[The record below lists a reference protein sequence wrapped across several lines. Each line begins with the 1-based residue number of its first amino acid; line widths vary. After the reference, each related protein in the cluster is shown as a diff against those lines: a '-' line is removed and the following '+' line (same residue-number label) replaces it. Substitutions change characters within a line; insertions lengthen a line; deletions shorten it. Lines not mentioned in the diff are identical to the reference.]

1 MSCCGKYICRGCTY
15 TVQSRATKE
24 EEDICPFCRSPPE
37 SYDDE
42 EVIQRYRKRI
52 ELNDVNAIYNYGYFY
67 ANGENGLPQNMA
79 KALEFWHRA
88 GELGSAEAFCS
99 IGNSYYNGDGVEA
112 DEKKA
117 THYYELAA
125 MLGDVVARHNLG
137 CFEGNAGN
145 VDRAL
150 KHFTIA
156 VKDGSSESLESIK
169 IMYTD
174 GQVKKDI
181 YADALQYYQEYV
193 DEIESDQRAKAAAA
207 EDE

>member
-1 MSCCGKYICRGCTY
+1 M
-15 TVQSRATKE
+15 
-24 EEDICPFCRSPPE
+24 
-37 SYDDE
+37 
-42 EVIQRYRKRI
+42 
-52 ELNDVNAIYNYGYFY
+52 NDVNAIYNYGYFY
-67 ANGENGLPQNMA
+67 ANGENGLLQNMA